1 METKKTKIGTAQTMN
16 VAVQD
21 NGGKKESTDV
31 HECKKKFLGN
41 ATSHDCPVCDTHA
54 DAVRWVSGMGS
65 ERLCPKCGWRGF
77 TWQKESTPA
86 GAMRQLTCEEIEKFS
101 KRPRVRRIAV
111 ENFLYTVTNNPN
123 VFDAYMN
130 LDMDARLYRW
140 NRETIKA
147 IKDGIRLT
155 VLRD

>member
-1 METKKTKIGTAQTMN
+1 MEKGKTKNRTAQTPTGVEQN
-16 VAVQD
+16 
-21 NGGKKESTDV
+21 NGGMRELTLKEVENFAS
-31 HECKKKFLGN
+31 K
-41 ATSHDCPVCDTHA
+41 
-54 DAVRWVSGMGS
+54 
-65 ERLCPKCGWRGF
+65 PK
-77 TWQKESTPA
+77 
-86 GAMRQLTCEEIEKFS
+86 
-101 KRPRVRRIAV
+101 VRRIAV

-123 VFDAYMN
+123 VFGAYMN